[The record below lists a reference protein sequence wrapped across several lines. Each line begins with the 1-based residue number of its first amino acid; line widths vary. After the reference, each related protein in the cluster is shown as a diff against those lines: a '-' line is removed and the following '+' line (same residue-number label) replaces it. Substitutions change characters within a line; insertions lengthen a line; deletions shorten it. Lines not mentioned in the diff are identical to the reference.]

1 MSVSE
6 QGQAGREDPL
16 HYAPR
21 WLREKPE
28 QRFSVIEE
36 LRPTQEKRSEM
47 PRSMSAPSPLDSQLE
62 SAVYE
67 SLRRQLD
74 PEVMEESSGLARE
87 LDRRDALFGVAGR
100 FALAIGV
107 SALVAVFFVF
117 LIPASHQP
125 NPGASL
131 AATIEQ
137 MKAALSLT
145 QPPQQREDASPA
157 ADANAAAANALASL
171 PPPPPAPSAPAS
183 SNAPEHPN
191 LQASSEAT
199 PPVNH
204 EQSEKLLQ
212 QFMRW
217 QQKPAP

>member
-1 MSVSE
+1 MSALSE
-6 QGQAGREDPL
+6 EEPVGREDPR

-36 LRPTQEKRSEM
+36 LRPQERRPENL
-47 PRSMSAPSPLDSQLE
+47 PRSMSAPSPLDAQLE
-62 SAVYE
+62 GAVYE

-74 PEVMEESSGLARE
+74 PEVMEEPSGLARE

-117 LIPASHQP
+117 MIPASRQP
-125 NPGASL
+125 DTGASL
-131 AATIEQ
+131 SATIEQ
-137 MKAALSLT
+137 MKAALTMT
-145 QPPQQREDASPA
+145 QPPQRDDTP
-157 ADANAAAANALASL
+157 
-171 PPPPPAPSAPAS
+171 APAS
-183 SNAPEHPN
+183 APTNANVAAAPAKDVPEYQPVRP
-191 LQASSEAT
+191 SSDIS
-199 PPVNH
+199 PPVTH

-212 QFMRW
+212 QFMKW
-217 QQKPAP
+217 QQKPATQAQ